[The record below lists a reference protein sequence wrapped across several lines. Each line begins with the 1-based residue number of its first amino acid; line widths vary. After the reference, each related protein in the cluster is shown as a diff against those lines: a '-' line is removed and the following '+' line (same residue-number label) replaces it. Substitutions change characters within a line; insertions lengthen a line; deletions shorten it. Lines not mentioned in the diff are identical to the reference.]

1 MIYLYNSI
9 DIYRLL
15 HVERYY
21 RWSITMMN
29 SNLSPYIPNSNQ
41 ITVYHLV
48 NLLQYLLI
56 HFHLYTFTLF
66 QKYI

>member
-48 NLLQYLLI
+48 NLLQYLFTFI
-56 HFHLYTFTLF
+56 YTPLF